1 MFDPLKSKAKVVA
14 YTTLAFVLGLGMAS
28 GLGWTGPTH
37 AMPVIDEAPRVSQ
50 ESLGSAQDLSNAF
63 VQVADAV
70 TPAVVSIRTQRA
82 DSRAQGRREIPEE
95 FRRFFGP
102 DGDGQEQQPRPQFAG
117 GSGFVISSDGY
128 ILTNNHVVAGA
139 DEITVST
146 RDRREYTA
154 EVVGT
159 DPTTDLAVLKIDAS
173 DLPTA
178 SFGSSQAIRVGEWVV
193 AVGNPGFGGA
203 GQLDYTV
210 TAGIVS
216 AKGRPIQIIQRS
228 LMQDPDFQGDPG
240 FGVDNF
246 IQTDAVINPGNSGGP
261 LVNIQGQVVGVNSAI
276 MSQTGYYQGY
286 GFAIPVDLAR
296 RVMEDLIE
304 YGRVRRAW
312 LGVRIE
318 GIDPVDA
325 EAYNLPEVSGVLV
338 QGVTD
343 GSPAEDAGLRVED
356 VIVAVNGTPVGTPSA
371 LQSQIAQQRPGTT
384 AELTLYRNGERRT
397 LDVELGE
404 APFTLAATQE
414 EPAAVN
420 AEARLGIAVQ
430 NLTAE
435 AAGELGYDDPSGV
448 VISGVQPG
456 GPAWERGVPTNWRLL
471 EINDQAVEEAED
483 VQEILGDAEGGSIVK
498 LELENPE
505 GTTRVVNLRMPAN
518 GN

>member
-1 MFDPLKSKAKVVA
+1 MFDPLKSKAKVVM

-37 AMPVIDEAPRVSQ
+37 AMPTIDESPRVSQ

-63 VQVADAV
+63 VSIADAV
-70 TPAVVSIRTQRA
+70 TPAVVSIRTQR
-82 DSRAQGRREIPEE
+82 SQSQAQGQLEIPEE

-102 DGDGQEQQPRPQFAG
+102 DGNGQGQPRPQFAG
-117 GSGFVISSDGY
+117 GSGFIVSSDGY
-128 ILTNNHVVAGA
+128 ILTNNHVVSGA

-159 DPTTDLAVLKIDAS
+159 DPTTDLAVIKIDAS

-178 SFGSSQAIRVGEWVV
+178 SFGSSAAVRVGEWVV

-276 MSQTGYYQGY
+276 MSRTGYYQGY

-318 GIDPVDA
+318 EVDPVDA
-325 EAYNLPEVSGVLV
+325 EAYDLPTVSGVLV

-343 GSPAEDAGLRVED
+343 GSPAAEAGVRVED
-356 VIVAVNGTPVGTPSA
+356 VIVAVNGTTVATPSA
-371 LQSQIAQQRPGTT
+371 LQSQIAQLRPGTT
-384 AELTLYRNGERRT
+384 AELRLYRDGSART

-404 APFTLAATQE
+404 APFTLAAEEE

-420 AEARLGIAVQ
+420 AEARLGIGVQ

-435 AAGELGYDDPSGV
+435 AAQELGYDDAQGV

-456 GPAWERGVPTNWRLL
+456 GPAWDRGVPTGWKLL
-471 EINDQAVEEAED
+471 EINDQPVGEAGD
-483 VQEILGDAEGGSIVK
+483 VQAILGDADGDSIVK
-498 LELENPE
+498 LELQSPD
-505 GTTRVVNLRMPAN
+505 GTTRVVNVRMPAN
-518 GN
+518 